1 MGSWFAERT
10 KEKRAKNTASS
21 TEILLQRG
29 IPFESKNGGSHLVV
43 DAGSHLIDFW
53 SSGGRW
59 IARDLVKTNGRGVFN
74 MLKHV
79 TKARDES

>member
-1 MGSWFAERT
+1 MGSWFAEMT

-21 TEILLQRG
+21 TEILVQRG

-43 DAGSHLIDFW
+43 DAGSHMIDFW
-53 SSGGRW
+53 PSGGRW
-59 IARDLVKTNGRGVFN
+59 IARNLGKTNGRGVFK

-79 TKARDES
+79 AKARGES